1 MKVSPSG
8 TFLYVT
14 VTGSPGFIE
23 AFSLNQGILSVVPGS
38 PFFTGAGPYGL
49 VIAPGG
55 GFLYI
60 ANKLDNSISEF
71 KINSDGSLTQFANSP
86 IGQQFVGP
94 LALLIDK
101 TGKFLYVANQGA
113 SNMAGYAIGS
123 DGALTLLTNSPYT
136 TGAQPAAIAIDPQG
150 KYLFVAN
157 QSGPK
162 VQSYQLNTSSGAL
175 TSVNIYSLPGLPTSI
190 AVTP

>member
-1 MKVSPSG
+1 
-8 TFLYVT
+8 
-14 VTGSPGFIE
+14 
-23 AFSLNQGILSVVPGS
+23 
-38 PFFTGAGPYGL
+38 
-49 VIAPGG
+49 
-55 GFLYI
+55 
-60 ANKLDNSISEF
+60 
-71 KINSDGSLTQFANSP
+71 
-86 IGQQFVGP
+86 
-94 LALLIDK
+94 
-101 TGKFLYVANQGA
+101 
-113 SNMAGYAIGS
+113 MAGYAIGS